1 MSNKQCLK
9 DLGFIFMMRKIR
21 QERPL
26 SSNIQAGSY
35 SATSVRRYQRT
46 NEHFGQPSRKET
58 DLFFEE
64 TNRSKV
70 GGGGQCLI

>member
-35 SATSVRRYQRT
+35 IATSVRRYQKP
-46 NEHFGQPSRKET
+46 NEHFSQPNKR
-58 DLFFEE
+58 
-64 TNRSKV
+64 R
-70 GGGGQCLI
+70 

>member
-9 DLGFIFMMRKIR
+9 DLGFIFIMRKIR

-35 SATSVRRYQRT
+35 IATSVRRYQKP
-46 NEHFGQPSRKET
+46 NEHFGQPNRKET

-64 TNRSKV
+64 TNRSMV
-70 GGGGQCLI
+70 GGQCLI